1 MINLYA
7 LWFSFA
13 FEIKV
18 NSGHNKYSDLIGLI
32 IIKSS
37 RDYSPLSVSLVDG
50 HGPGVGFEAVVELP
64 RARDLFVDE
73 GGRAR
78 RSLS

>member
-1 MINLYA
+1 M
-7 LWFSFA
+7 
-13 FEIKV
+13 
-18 NSGHNKYSDLIGLI
+18 
-32 IIKSS
+32 
-37 RDYSPLSVSLVDG
+37 SLVDG

-78 RSLS
+78 SARAPLALVVHLVQAEPLAETL